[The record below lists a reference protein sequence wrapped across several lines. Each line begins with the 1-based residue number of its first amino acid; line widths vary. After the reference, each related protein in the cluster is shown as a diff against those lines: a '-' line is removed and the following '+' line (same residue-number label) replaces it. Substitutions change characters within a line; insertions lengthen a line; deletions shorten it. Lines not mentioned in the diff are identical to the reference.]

1 VRNWKGFELVWFGV
15 FIFIGTFIAINTKDS
30 LFNYFVLL
38 TGILCVVLAAKGS
51 IWTYFFG
58 IINSF
63 GYAYTAYHNGL
74 FGEVGLNLIFYFP
87 MNILGF
93 FMWKKY
99 MSNDVVIMKGLSF
112 IKSAIVYSA
121 CIVSI
126 IILGFLLSLIKGQ
139 NTPYIDASTNMI
151 GIVATFLMVWRYK
164 EQWVLYIILNL
175 LTITMWFY
183 RLLNGSSDGSIMVVM
198 WVAFFVNS
206 LYGFYNWS
214 MNAKMAMISEKK

>member
-1 VRNWKGFELVWFGV
+1 MRNWKGFELVWFGV